1 MNFYQISVII
11 IWLICCIY
19 LSEQAQQRKSLNI
32 NRVQGNN
39 LNKSLQTSQIY
50 YDVDRLLLW
59 LQSSYTN
66 IDLQNVLQI
75 NNRYCNRQSSDRGII
90 RRHPHLMARNLEG
103 FITLDVFNG
112 REPTGARALFRY
124 DGDAN
129 LDFYGIGNRNL
140 IILVIVYRVSMLTL

>member
-1 MNFYQISVII
+1 MNFYHISVII

-32 NRVQGNN
+32 NRVQGHN

-50 YDVDRLLLW
+50 NDVDRLLLW
-59 LQSSYTN
+59 LQTSYTN

-75 NNRYCNRQSSDRGII
+75 NNRYCNRQSSDRDSII
-90 RRHPHLMARNLEG
+90 RRHPHYMARNLEG

-112 REPTGARALFRY
+112 KEPTGARALFRY

-140 IILVIVYRVSMLTL
+140 IILVIVYRVSMLT

>member
-1 MNFYQISVII
+1 MNFYHISVII

-75 NNRYCNRQSSDRGII
+75 NNRYC
-90 RRHPHLMARNLEG
+90 RHPHLMARNLEG

>member
-1 MNFYQISVII
+1 MQK
-11 IWLICCIY
+11 
-19 LSEQAQQRKSLNI
+19 LSDELSSILLR
-32 NRVQGNN
+32 
-39 LNKSLQTSQIY
+39 TSFT
-50 YDVDRLLLW
+50 LF
-59 LQSSYTN
+59 
-66 IDLQNVLQI
+66 VLQI

>member
-1 MNFYQISVII
+1 VII

-32 NRVQGNN
+32 NRVQGHN
-39 LNKSLQTSQIY
+39 LNKFLQTSQIY
-50 YDVDRLLLW
+50 NDVDRLLLW
-59 LQSSYTN
+59 LQTSYTN
-66 IDLQNVLQI
+66 IDLQNVLNS
-75 NNRYCNRQSSDRGII
+75 NNSRHCDRQSSNRGII
-90 RRHPHLMARNLEG
+90 GRHPHLMARNLEG

>member
-19 LSEQAQQRKSLNI
+19 LSEQAQQEKSLNI
-32 NRVQGNN
+32 NRVQGHN

-50 YDVDRLLLW
+50 NDVDRLLLW
-59 LQSSYTN
+59 LQSYYTN

-75 NNRYCNRQSSDRGII
+75 NNRYCNRQSSDNII
-90 RRHPHLMARNLEG
+90 RRHPHYMARNLEG

-112 REPTGARALFRY
+112 TEPTGARALFRY

-140 IILVIVYRVSMLTL
+140 IILVIVYRVGMLT